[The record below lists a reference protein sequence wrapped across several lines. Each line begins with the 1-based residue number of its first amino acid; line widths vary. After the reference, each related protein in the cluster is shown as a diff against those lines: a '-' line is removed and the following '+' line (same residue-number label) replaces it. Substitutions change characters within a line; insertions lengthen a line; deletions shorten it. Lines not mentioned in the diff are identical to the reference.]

1 MITAAH
7 STAVGKMDAVP
18 AVVESRTIVGM
29 VVETLSPR
37 VNAGA
42 DSLEANLTWLIKRTK
57 FPTPALMAAYVYL
70 ARFLAKF
77 PKTRFRE
84 PMRPL
89 VTCLVL
95 GMKFTEDAVYSNDTW
110 ASLLGIPLATIN
122 ECELEFLSY
131 LDFSL
136 FISDDDYADLRAQA
150 DAFLGINT
158 SPPLA
163 SALSPPLPS
172 SASASDMAV
181 ADAVG
186 DAVAVAVAAPDS
198 APSSPSSAPSLPSPP
213 PPSENVGKPESVSDD
228 VKPMDTSPSL
238 PAPVVPTARAAT
250 RRGGI
255 FRRLVGA
262 VKGSWRAD

>member
-1 MITAAH
+1 MTAVAAVAAQ
-7 STAVGKMDAVP
+7 SVVVGKMDTVP
-18 AVVESRTIVGM
+18 AVVESGTIVGM

-42 DSLEANLTWLIKRTK
+42 DSLEANLNWLLKRTK
-57 FPTPALMAAYVYL
+57 FPTPALMAAFVYL
-70 ARFLAKF
+70 DRFLAKF

-131 LDFSL
+131 LDFAL
-136 FISDDDYADLRAQA
+136 FISDEDYANLRARA
-150 DAFLGINT
+150 DVFLGIT
-158 SPPLA
+158 ASPALA
-163 SALSPPLPS
+163 SIVSPPLPS
-172 SASASDMAV
+172 SASASAMDV
-181 ADAVG
+181 ASG
-186 DAVAVAVAAPDS
+186 APIS
-198 APSSPSSAPSLPSPP
+198 APSSPSVPSSPSLPPSPP
-213 PPSENVGKPESVSDD
+213 PPSDDVVKPESVSDD

-238 PAPVVPTARAAT
+238 SAPIVPTARAAT